1 MTLRPFRP
9 ALRVAALAALTAL
22 AACIGPENHPSQF
35 YLLSAVEPAAA
46 RSPQGPALAV
56 GPIALPRYLD
66 RPQIVTRPT
75 PNELAIAEYDRWGGR
90 LDENVAQVL
99 AENLSRR
106 LGTSRILLFP
116 AEGASRADLRV
127 TASLSRFECVSANGE
142 CVLEARW
149 QVLRPAQAGSEPI
162 IGASSLT
169 ARTDGQGYPAV
180 AAAMSRLLGEL
191 AREIAA
197 AVPPGGTS

>member
-1 MTLRPFRP
+1 MTCRPFHIAVRG
-9 ALRVAALAALTAL
+9 VALAALAAL

-35 YLLSAVEPAAA
+35 YVLAAVEPAAE

-90 LDENVAQVL
+90 LDENVTQVL

-116 AEGASRADLRV
+116 AEGAARADLRV
-127 TASLSRFECVSANGE
+127 TASLSRFECISANGE

-149 QVLRPAQAGSEPI
+149 QVLRPAEAGSAPV

-169 ARTDGQGYPAV
+169 TRTDGQGYAAI

-197 AVPPGGTS
+197 AVPTRRAS